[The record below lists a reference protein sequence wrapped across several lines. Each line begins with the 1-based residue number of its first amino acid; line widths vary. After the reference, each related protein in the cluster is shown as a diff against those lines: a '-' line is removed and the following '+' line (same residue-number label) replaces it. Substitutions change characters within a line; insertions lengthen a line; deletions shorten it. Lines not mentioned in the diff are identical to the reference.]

1 MWSVLMYRVL
11 GRVFETEKS
20 MVRDWVKL
28 PEPSTT
34 QTQPSFVGEVPA
46 ELVNE
51 GGLDAWDGED
61 VGGCADEG
69 EPQAP
74 KVDWQP
80 VPQ

>member
-1 MWSVLMYRVL
+1 
-11 GRVFETEKS
+11 

-28 PEPSTT
+28 PEPPTT

-46 ELVNE
+46 ELVDE
-51 GGLDAWDGED
+51 GGLDAWDAED
-61 VGGCADEG
+61 VGGCADVG
-69 EPQAP
+69 EPQVP

>member
-1 MWSVLMYRVL
+1 M
-11 GRVFETEKS
+11 
-20 MVRDWVKL
+20 KL

-46 ELVNE
+46 ELVDE
-51 GGLDAWDGED
+51 GRLDEDWDGED
-61 VGGCADEG
+61 VEGWAGLG
-69 EPQAP
+69 EPQVP